1 MYVAAGGSRLLG
13 RVDTARLTFAHPH
26 ISEGVATWLGCPALQ
41 GTVQEVLDPAHV
53 LQLVESVGDISLAQV
68 RGGCNYIQQLVGWLK
83 NGVVAIVGWEEVLDP
98 AHVLPPIKSVG
109 DISLALCA
117 EVVCEE
123 RHRPRNM

>member
-26 ISEGVATWLGCPALQ
+26 ISEGLATWLGCPALQ

-68 RGGCNYIQQLVGWLK
+68 RGGCNFIQPLVSRDKWG
-83 NGVVAIVGWEEVLDP
+83 GF
-98 AHVLPPIKSVG
+98 
-109 DISLALCA
+109 ISGEGGGARPSTCA
-117 EVVCEE
+117 AAFQK
-123 RHRPRNM
+123 RW